1 MRLHLTRDIFTDTAT
16 LGRLDV
22 DGKTF
27 GYVCEDTD
35 RGLDASMPL
44 ADIKARKVKGRTAIP
59 AGTYKVGIRWS
70 PKHNKDLL
78 YLQDVPGFQYIE
90 VHPGNSADNTEGCQ
104 LPGTQ
109 RDVAKMTVG
118 HSTQAVAWLE
128 ANVMPLVRQGVAV
141 TYEITRDAGGWAAFT
156 QR

>member
-1 MRLHLTRDIFTDTAT
+1 MHLHLTRDIFTDTAT

-59 AGTYKVGIRWS
+59 AGTYKLGLHAS
-70 PKHNKDLL
+70 PSHGGRQMLHLL
-78 YLQDVPGFQYIE
+78 DVPGFQFILI
-90 VHPGNSADNTEGCQ
+90 HAGNSNADTEGCQ
-104 LPGTQ
+104 LPGLS
-109 RDVAKMTVG
+109 RDPERMTVAR
-118 HSTQAVAWLE
+118 SAPAVAWLE
-128 ANVMPLVRQGVAV
+128 AQIVPLLHQGAEV
-141 TYEITRDAGGWAAFT
+141 TYTIGRG
-156 QR
+156 